1 MENVIDMDKKI
12 LSIFF
17 LLIIVISATVLFV
30 TFNQSSS
37 QEYEQSDYPAE
48 NLSDEDISN
57 EIDDEFLSEDDE
69 INIGEMV

>member
-1 MENVIDMDKKI
+1 
-12 LSIFF
+12 
-17 LLIIVISATVLFV
+17 LFV